1 MKRAEILDAA
11 KKCVCQDRNE
21 QYGSPEDNFGKI
33 AELWSAYRGEL
44 FLKRDVAMM
53 MALVKIA
60 RIYAGESEDS
70 YIDLAGYAACG
81 GELAS
86 EEKKEETSS
95 DPLVM
100 NRSLGKQFLARGRED
115 APRGRFCIATKKGW
129 IGIDNTSGDYWMEE
143 FKTRE
148 ECLDWLDGKFEV
160 GDKEEN
166 K

>member
-1 MKRAEILDAA
+1 MKRSEILDAA

-60 RIYAGESEDS
+60 RIYAGETEDS

-86 EEKKEETSS
+86 EEKKEEKSS
-95 DPLVM
+95 DPLIM
-100 NRSLGKQFLARGRED
+100 NRSLSYAGSYQRLCSLRRLAASLYTFSSVRAETTMIFMTVSSR
-115 APRGRFCIATKKGW
+115 IT
-129 IGIDNTSGDYWMEE
+129 
-143 FKTRE
+143 
-148 ECLDWLDGKFEV
+148 L
-160 GDKEEN
+160 
-166 K
+166 